1 MKKFFTLLF
10 ILFVFVSLSQAQ
22 MQLGPKAGLNIANIG
37 GSDADKLVG
46 ESLDSKTGFSG
57 GIFFMYQFNK
67 MFAIQ
72 PEAYYSM
79 KGATYKIGTGEL
91 TLTLDYF
98 EIPLLLKLVIPV
110 EGSNVRPAIFAGPA
124 LGFNTTAKLKGEA
137 EGQTEEMDIKEY
149 TKSTDFS
156 LVFGGGVGFMVGT
169 NELGADVRY
178 ILGLTTWDDEAD
190 PLDVKNNVINFN
202 VYFGFSLH

>member
-10 ILFVFVSLSQAQ
+10 ILVAFVSFSQAQ
-22 MQLGPKAGLNIANIG
+22 MQLGPKAGINIANIG
-37 GSDADKLVG
+37 GSDADELVG
-46 ESLDSKTGFSG
+46 QSLDSKTGFAG
-57 GIFFMYQFNK
+57 GLFFMYQFNK
-67 MFAIQ
+67 FFAIQ

-79 KGATYKIGTGEL
+79 KGATYKESGGEL

-98 EIPLLLKLVIPV
+98 EVPLLLKVVIPV

-124 LGFNTTAKLKGEA
+124 LGFNTTAKIKVEAGDESGEL
-137 EGQTEEMDIKEY
+137 DIKDE

-156 LVFGGGVGFMVGT
+156 LVFGGGIGFMVGK

-178 ILGLTTWDDEAD
+178 ILGLSTWDDSSD
-190 PLDVKNNVINFN
+190 PYDLKNNVININ
-202 VYFGFSLH
+202 VYFGFSLL

>member
-10 ILFVFVSLSQAQ
+10 ILVAFVSFSQAQ
-22 MQLGPKAGLNIANIG
+22 IQIGPKVGLNIASIA
-37 GSDADKLVG
+37 GSDATDYFG
-46 ESLDSKTGFSG
+46 ESLDSRTGFNG

-72 PEAYYSM
+72 PEVYYTM
-79 KGATYKIGTGEL
+79 KGASKKIEGVDVSVK
-91 TLTLDYF
+91 LDYV
-98 EIPLLLKLVIPV
+98 EVPLFLKFVIPV
-110 EGSNVRPAIFAGPA
+110 EGSNVRPVIFAGPA
-124 LGFNTTAKLKGEA
+124 LGFNMSAKVKGESGEGSA
-137 EGQTEEMDIKEY
+137 EVDIKDY
-149 TKSTDFS
+149 VKSTDFS
-156 LVFGGGVGFMVGT
+156 LIFGGGVGFMVGT